1 VTTIAPAPRADA
13 APVTGPDTPRVPGPA
28 RRAGLA
34 LGCLAAATAVLF
46 LLAVALGPV
55 TVPPD
60 DTIRVL
66 TGHRPSDPRW
76 TVVIETIRLP
86 RVVTAALV
94 GAGLGI
100 AGMQMQT
107 LFRNGLADPFS
118 LGVSSGAS
126 LGVALV
132 VVSGGASGAVS
143 GAFTAD
149 LAGLGRAGVV
159 LAAAIGAALVLAV
172 ILILSRWVRSAV
184 TLLVIGVML
193 GSATSAIVSVLLV
206 YTDPQRAQQFV
217 LWGLG
222 SFSGTTWAD
231 LRVLAPLVG
240 AGLVLALAS
249 AKHLNALLLGENY
262 ARTMGSNVRRTRV
275 LTLVGASLLA
285 GSTTAFCGP
294 IAFLGLAVPHLARA
308 LVATADHRVLGPACV
323 FAGASL
329 ALVCTVLGQ
338 PPGTDAALPVNAV
351 TSLFGAPVVIAV
363 LVRSR
368 RALQGT
374 T

>member
-1 VTTIAPAPRADA
+1 
-13 APVTGPDTPRVPGPA
+13 A
-28 RRAGLA
+28 RRRALA
-34 LGCLAAATAVLF
+34 LGGLAVVLPVLF
-46 LLAVALGPV
+46 LTSIAVGPV
-55 TVPPD
+55 TVPLD
-60 DTIRVL
+60 DTLRVL

-94 GAGLGI
+94 GAALGV

-107 LFRNGLADPFS
+107 LFRNALADPFS

-132 VVSGGASGAVS
+132 VITGGAAGSVS
-143 GAFTAD
+143 AGFTAD
-149 LAGLGRAGVV
+149 LAGMGRVGVV
-159 LAAAIGAALVLAV
+159 VAAALGAAAVLAV
-172 ILILSRWVRSAV
+172 ILVLSRWVRQAV

-193 GSATSAIVSVLLV
+193 GSAVSAVVSVMIV

-240 AGLVLALAS
+240 GGLLLALAS

-262 ARTMGSNVRRTRV
+262 ARTMGLNVRRTRT
-275 LTLVGASLLA
+275 LTLLGAAVLA

-294 IAFLGLAVPHLARA
+294 IAFVGLAVPHLARA
-308 LVATADHRVLGPACV
+308 LIGTSDHRVLGPACV
-323 FAGASL
+323 LTGAGL
-329 ALVCTVLGQ
+329 ALICTLLSQ
-338 PPGTDAALPVNAV
+338 PPGTDAALPVNAI

-363 LVRSR
+363 LLRSR
-368 RALQGT
+368 RVLQGAG
-374 T
+374 